1 MDINLIANIIVSLF
15 YGFIHSPFF
24 LTLKFILAIYVTVL
38 FADIIMLLMIRGFG
52 SDIKTTFRGTNIP
65 LMFSKKMR
73 KKWNKIE
80 ARMETGDYSQ
90 YKIAIIEAD
99 KIVDGIFKS
108 MNLKGND
115 MIERMKTL
123 NPEQLEAEEDLEKA
137 HKVRNQIINDPLFN
151 LKKKEVKE
159 TLNIYAKFLSEN
171 EFME

>member
-1 MDINLIANIIVSLF
+1 MDINSIANLIVSLF

-52 SDIKTTFRGTNIP
+52 SDIKTTFRGMNIP
-65 LMFSKKMR
+65 MISVKKMR
-73 KKWNKIE
+73 KRWNKIE
-80 ARMETGDYSQ
+80 TRLESDDYSQ

-115 MIERMKTL
+115 MVERLKTL

-137 HKVRNQIINDPLFN
+137 HKIRNQIINDPSFN
-151 LKKKEVKE
+151 IGKKEAKE
-159 TLNIYAKFLSEN
+159 TLDIYAKFLTEN